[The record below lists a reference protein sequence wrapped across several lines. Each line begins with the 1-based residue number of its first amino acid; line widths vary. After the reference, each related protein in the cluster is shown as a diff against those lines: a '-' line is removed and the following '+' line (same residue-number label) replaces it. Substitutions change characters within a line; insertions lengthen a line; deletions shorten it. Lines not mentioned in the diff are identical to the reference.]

1 MSGNKLFLDTNII
14 IYFLEGDDTLT
25 TFLNGKIPYISF
37 ITKLELLGHE
47 SITNE
52 QEIRIEAFLSDC
64 IIIGLNPDIE
74 QVVIRIRKKYRVKL
88 PDSIIMAT
96 AIYHDIPLITADRDF
111 EKVEELNVIYYV
123 KE

>member
-1 MSGNKLFLDTNII
+1 MNGNKLFLDTNII
-14 IYFLEGDDTLT
+14 IYFLEGDETLT

-37 ITKLELLGHE
+37 VTKLELLGHE
-47 SITNE
+47 SITQE
-52 QEIRIEAFLSDC
+52 QEIRIEVFLSEY

-74 QVVIRIRKKYRVKL
+74 REVIRIRKKYRVKL

-96 AIYHDIPLITADRDF
+96 AVYHDIPLVTADRDF
-111 EKVEELNVIYYV
+111 EKVKELNVIYYV